1 MTEIKG
7 YLIRLKSDETRT
19 LGRLMLF
26 DGLNPIATFTTLEL
40 PWRNNERNKSCIPA
54 GAYGNYEVVPHTSP
68 KHGKCFLVKNV
79 SGREGILIH
88 TLNFPN
94 QTEGCIGVGMDFAD
108 IDKDGGIDIIR
119 SREAL
124 NSLLKKA
131 PKGFNLTIV

>member
-1 MTEIKG
+1 MTEING
-7 YLIRLKSDETRT
+7 YLLRLKGDATRT

-26 DGLNPIATFTTLEL
+26 DGLNPIATFTSLEL
-40 PWRNNERNKSCIPA
+40 PWRKNERNKSCIPT
-54 GAYGNYEVVPHTSP
+54 GKYEVVPHTSS

-79 SGREGILIH
+79 SGRDGILIH

-94 QTEGCIGVGMDFAD
+94 QTEGCIGIGMDFAD

-131 PKGFNLTIV
+131 PKKFNLTIV

>member
-1 MTEIKG
+1 MTEING
-7 YLIRLKSDETRT
+7 YILRLKSDEKCT

-40 PWRNNERNKSCIPA
+40 PWKNNERNKSCIPP
-54 GAYGNYEVVPHTSP
+54 GEYEVVPHTSP
-68 KHGKCFLVKNV
+68 KHGKCFLIKNV
-79 SGREGILIH
+79 SGRDGILIH
-88 TLNFPN
+88 TLNFAN
-94 QTEGCIGVGMDFAD
+94 QTEGCVGIGMDFAD